1 LIKEIHQ
8 RKILKIS
15 KQLKKISMKN
25 YNQVEVILFSKYS
38 HNNPVQ
44 KELVKWLGTT
54 LQSAIGSQREKSKM
68 IFLRVLKDTPPI
80 YLS

>member
-1 LIKEIHQ
+1 M
-8 RKILKIS
+8 R
-15 KQLKKISMKN
+15 N
-25 YNQVEVILFSKYS
+25 YNQLEVILFSGYS
-38 HNNPVQ
+38 FRNQTQ